1 MPGLD
6 PVLLAVYSELE
17 GTELVEV
24 TIMMMMI
31 KMMIKMMMIMM
42 TTSAMTKMMLMA
54 VYSEPEGTE
63 VVEVTSSYFQAT
75 LKKSQ
80 IGRL

>member
-31 KMMIKMMMIMM
+31 KMMTIMIMVMMMIIMM
-42 TTSAMTKMMLMA
+42 IMNKRRQ
-54 VYSEPEGTE
+54 V
-63 VVEVTSSYFQAT
+63 Q
-75 LKKSQ
+75 
-80 IGRL
+80 

>member
-31 KMMIKMMMIMM
+31 KMMTIMM
-42 TTSAMTKMMLMA
+42 TTSTMTKMMLMA
-54 VYSEPEGTE
+54 VYSELEGT
-63 VVEVTSSYFQAT
+63 VLVEVNSSYFQAT
-75 LKKSQ
+75 LKKATLA
-80 IGRL
+80 GF

>member
-31 KMMIKMMMIMM
+31 KMMIKDDDDYDDDVRDDKNDANG
-42 TTSAMTKMMLMA
+42 SL
-54 VYSEPEGTE
+54 
-63 VVEVTSSYFQAT
+63 Q
-75 LKKSQ
+75 
-80 IGRL
+80 